1 VQLPDRLFHLA
12 ELGNWP
18 SIRRHGLLSASALMD
33 LAGLH
38 GAAHTRCERR
48 HRPADV
54 ELRRGCMIREQRR
67 IPPESLRRCLVGLTP
82 GQWYALLNQRVFMW
96 LDAARLNRQRQ
107 ACAARPQVVLTIDT
121 GALLAAYAHAAS
133 LAPINTG
140 NARRKPASR
149 GLATFVPYERWRES
163 GWESEA
169 VALGTRPRPRAH
181 PPVEFTIEGGIPDIT
196 SYLLDVAELGPG
208 QAFVPPQARA
218 LLSASEG
225 SVAASCGRSS
235 PVPRSR
241 APTRAP
247 VSRR

>member
-1 VQLPDRLFHLA
+1 MQLPHCLFHLA

-18 SIRRHGLLSASALMD
+18 SIRSHGLLSASALMD

-38 GAAHTRCERR
+38 GEVRARCERR
-48 HRPADV
+48 HRPADI
-54 ELRRGCMIREQRR
+54 ELWRGCMIREQSR

-82 GQWYALLNQRVFMW
+82 GRWYALLNRRVFMW

-121 GALLAAYAHAAS
+121 GALLADYAHAAS
-133 LAPINTG
+133 VAPINTG

-196 SYLLDVAELGPG
+196 RYLLDVAELGPG
-208 QAFVPPQARA
+208 QAFAPPRTRA
-218 LLSASEG
+218 LLIGPEP
-225 SVAASCGRSS
+225 SVATSCGR
-235 PVPRSR
+235 
-241 APTRAP
+241 
-247 VSRR
+247 